1 MRGPDDRRSIVE
13 GPIGERRSMAIDY
26 WGRDRSHVVF
36 YCDMCHIIIVQV
48 QRKLFDVGNEDAI
61 CARQAFL
68 PFINNDLRL
77 EVHIGIRFI
86 LCNYPML

>member
-1 MRGPDDRRSIVE
+1 
-13 GPIGERRSMAIDY
+13 
-26 WGRDRSHVVF
+26 
-36 YCDMCHIIIVQV
+36 MCHIIIVQV
-48 QRKLFDVGNEDAI
+48 QRKLFDVGNEDGI